1 MSELVL
7 DYREYDKPRQYGF
20 GTKLFFLYLLN
31 VADWFCTQTL
41 IDTGRFQEAN
51 PLMATIMEY
60 PIAGFF
66 IKCVLPLALSIFIW
80 LFYKIFKLEQN
91 KFTNFIIY
99 SGVVIYTAVIVVHI
113 VNFVVLYT
121 TM

>member
-1 MSELVL
+1 MSESVL
-7 DYREYDKPRQYGF
+7 DYRELERPRQYGF
-20 GTKLFFLYLLN
+20 GVKLFFLYTLN
-31 VADWFCTQTL
+31 AADWFCTQAL

-51 PLMATIMEY
+51 PLMASVMEY
-60 PIAGFF
+60 PIVGFF

-99 SGVVIYTAVIVVHI
+99 SGVIIYSAVILVHI
-113 VNFVVLYT
+113 VNFIILYT
-121 TM
+121 A